1 MRSVQAAGALDAKT
15 KELILFSLV
24 VQSRCES
31 VL

>member
-1 MRSVQAAGALDAKT
+1 MRAVQAAGALNEKT

-24 VQSRCES
+24 VQSRCEA